1 MPQRPDPTPQQ
12 ATESSTQLPVP
23 STSQAKKKKNRGG
36 KKRRNRRQSFAPAP
50 SETSAVASN
59 VDNGADQD
67 EDMTDAGIQPGLSFY
82 QLRRRKSHDSIDS
95 DVLLDH
101 RSYDHQSQSFSQS
114 YRPRKESKLNVPAA
128 QRATLQAQLGRQRS
142 GHSSRHDLSSR
153 HHHRRSTAQY
163 SDGEQDVNDRTPL
176 MPIPMQHRSPQQ
188 SGYGLFRS
196 TTRGSSASSKTRHR
210 QNNSMGRSLPKYQD
224 SPNVDVN
231 NPPSVPG
238 SPSLNAALPDPML
251 SHPDFLTRASHS
263 SRNLRSQT
271 ADVLIDIDNDREDG
285 ERDAHSA
292 PPSPRLPADHMR
304 QKRAMTFGADV
315 DVCFPAD
322 AMSEMA
328 EEDFS
333 RMESAADL
341 SEHHDNRRRRKR
353 EWPQLWVLDEWSR
366 EEKEARANE
375 TKRVQRVHEP
385 VMIDG
390 RLRPSRAHAW
400 HREENAPFRYTYF
413 NKEFEGTIHAQT
425 ISELVPQGGS
435 FRDLFIPD
443 RPELDESSSDSE
455 DEVEGHPRPPPSG
468 LTSPKSKQEGNG
480 SINPAISRINS
491 VLTEKGHLDS
501 RDGDVKP
508 SAHASDDISPHRAPS
523 MKPGEKPKK
532 FGPRPTFWL
541 DVTCPT
547 DQEMRV
553 IAKAFSIH
561 ALTSEDILMQEAREK
576 VELFKNYYFINYRT
590 FEQDKDSEDYLEPV
604 NVYIVVFRYG
614 ILTFHFSQIPHPA
627 NVRRRI
633 RQLKDYL
640 ILSADWI
647 SYAIIDDIT
656 DIYVPMIHNI
666 EAEVDDIDEEILRA
680 TPGGFNSQSDDDKP
694 DDGSI
699 KEKNH
704 SGSAGYHMLRRV
716 GETRKKVM
724 SLYRLLGNKADVI
737 KGFAKRCNEQWD
749 VAPKT
754 EIGLYLG
761 DIQDHILTMTSNLSH
776 YENLLSRA
784 HSNYLAQVSI
794 RMNERSEQTSDV
806 LSKLTVLGTIVL
818 PMNII
823 CGMWGMNVKV
833 PGQDIDNLWW
843 FWGSKFDI
851 CSLMLTVTDAMNFS
865 HGRIDG
871 FCRRML
877 RFLQEGVWDCIAEQ
891 GSKGGLKL

>member
-1 MPQRPDPTPQQ
+1 M
-12 ATESSTQLPVP
+12 
-23 STSQAKKKKNRGG
+23 
-36 KKRRNRRQSFAPAP
+36 
-50 SETSAVASN
+50 ASN
-59 VDNGADQD
+59 ADNMADQD
-67 EDMTDAGIQPGLSFY
+67 EDMTDAAIQPGSSFY
-82 QLRRRKSHDSIDS
+82 QLRRRKSDDSIDS

-101 RSYDHQSQSFSQS
+101 RSYDHQSQPF
-114 YRPRKESKLNVPAA
+114 RPRKESRLNVAAA

-142 GHSSRHDLSSR
+142 GHSSRHDLSTR
-153 HHHRRSTAQY
+153 HHHRRSTAHY
-163 SDGEQDVNDRTPL
+163 SDEDHDPNDRTPL

-196 TTRGSSASSKTRHR
+196 NTRGSSASSKTRR
-210 QNNSMGRSLPKYQD
+210 KQNNSMGRSLPKYQD
-224 SPNVDVN
+224 SPSINVN

-238 SPSLNAALPDPML
+238 SPSLDASLPDPML
-251 SHPDFLTRASHS
+251 SHPDFLTRSPHS

-271 ADVLIDIDNDREDG
+271 ADVLIDIDNDGDPAD
-285 ERDAHSA
+285 RDTHSA

-315 DVCFPAD
+315 DVCFPTD
-322 AMSEMA
+322 ALSEMA

-341 SEHHDNRRRRKR
+341 SEHHEHRRRRKR

-366 EEKEARANE
+366 EEKEARAND
-375 TKRVQRVHEP
+375 TRRVQRIQEP

-413 NKEFEGTIHAQT
+413 NEEFEGTIHAQT
-425 ISELVPQGGS
+425 ISELVPHGGS

-443 RPELDESSSDSE
+443 RPELDDSSSESE
-455 DEVEGHPRPPPSG
+455 DEAEGHPRPPPSG

-491 VLTEKGHLDS
+491 VLTEKGQSES
-501 RDGDVKP
+501 RDGHHKP
-508 SAHASDDISPHRAPS
+508 SAHASGDVSPHRAPS

-532 FGPRPTFWL
+532 YGPRPTFWL

-699 KEKNH
+699 KEKNQ
-704 SGSAGYHMLRRV
+704 SGSAGYDMLRRV

-843 FWGSKFDI
+843 FWGSKSFNANI
-851 CSLMLTVTDAMNFS
+851 L
-865 HGRIDG
+865 I
-871 FCRRML
+871 
-877 RFLQEGVWDCIAEQ
+877 
-891 GSKGGLKL
+891 